1 MGFRAPTSEL
11 RMAEIIFTIS
21 MFTRITG
28 TALRPVVTF
37 TPTWNKILHGDSVVM
52 TCDGDAAVQGNVTY
66 TRYRNNEWTHTGK
79 MFTIPSA
86 QSRHGGNYQCSIGEE
101 NISEGIT
108 LYVTPGPVIL
118 QSPPYIY
125 EGDDLSL
132 RCHSGSRAFRGPV
145 VFYKN
150 NEMISSSTA
159 NSEILIGNHKDAS
172 AVYNCTKEVFTTDYG
187 VHSDEIN
194 YTVQGAAA
202 SVMVTFSPNWRNIFS
217 GESIT
222 MSCEGNLYKPYSWY
236 KDGRLLEK
244 TDQNYMKII
253 CAQRSDS
260 GSYYC
265 GTSSTLSPPAHLDV
279 SDGAVILQAPLYVYD
294 RYKMYLR
301 CRSRSEYSVEWTK
314 FYKDGEFLQDSED
327 GRLMIRQPDAAARY
341 RCEKGLY
348 GNYVP
353 HTESVSVP
361 IRELFS
367 RPEIRLTPSTV
378 RTGDNMTLTCETR
391 LSPHRPT
398 TELQFTFYRDGREVQ
413 RLSSSNNYEFTA
425 VQLEDSGNYTCE
437 VRTLDNRVW
446 KRSQQLHVQIFDGN
460 QKYRNFAQINT
471 IRLIMSGLIVIIG
484 FIILCHHLKSE
495 VGRSEDVNRE
505 EDGTELEN
513 IARQP
518 L

>member
-1 MGFRAPTSEL
+1 MRDSKKHKTGAD
-11 RMAEIIFTIS
+11 
-21 MFTRITG
+21 ITCYIG
-28 TALRPVVTF
+28 TALRPAVTF

-52 TCDGDAAVQGNVTY
+52 TCDVDAAVQGNVTY
-66 TRYRNNEWTHTGK
+66 TWYRNNEWTHTGK
-79 MFTIPSA
+79 TFTIPSA

-132 RCHSGSRAFRGPV
+132 RCHSSAGAFTGLV

-150 NEMISSSTA
+150 NKIMSSSAA
-159 NSEILIGNHKDAS
+159 NSEILLGNHTDATE
-172 AVYNCTKEVFTTDYG
+172 VYKCTKEVFTTDHG

-194 YTVQGAAA
+194 YTVQVFA
-202 SVMVTFSPNWRNIFS
+202 SVRVTFIPNWRNIFS
-217 GESIT
+217 EDSMK
-222 MSCEGNLYKPYSWY
+222 MSCDGNLYKLCYWY
-236 KDGRLLEK
+236 KDSLAPVIY
-244 TDQNYMKII
+244 THNWMKIHS
-253 CAQRSDS
+253 AQRHDS
-260 GSYYC
+260 GRYRC
-265 GTSSTLSPPAHLDV
+265 GTSSSLSPDAHLDV
-279 SDGAVILQAPLYVYD
+279 SDGVVILQAPLYVYD
-294 RYKMYLR
+294 RSNTYLR
-301 CRSRSEYSVEWTK
+301 CRIRPEYSAAWTK

-327 GRLMIRQPDAAARY
+327 GRLTLRQPNAAGRY
-341 RCEKGLY
+341 RCETGLY
-348 GNYVP
+348 GNSVP
-353 HTESVSVP
+353 YTDSVSVP

-367 RPEIRLTPSTV
+367 SPKIRLTPSTV
-378 RTGDNMTLTCETR
+378 RAGDNMTLTCDTR

-437 VRTLDNRVW
+437 VRTLDNRVR
-446 KRSQQLHVQIFDGN
+446 KKSQELHVQIFGGN
-460 QKYRNFAQINT
+460 QKYQNLVQINT

-495 VGRSEDVNRE
+495 VGRSEDVKRE